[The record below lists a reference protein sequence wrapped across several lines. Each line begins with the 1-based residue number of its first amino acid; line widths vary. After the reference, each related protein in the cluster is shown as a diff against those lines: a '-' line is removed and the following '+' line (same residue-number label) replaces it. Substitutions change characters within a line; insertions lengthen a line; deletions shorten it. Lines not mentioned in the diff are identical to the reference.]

1 MCEHVGCVGCPVG
14 VPGIRSCHGVAGSTC
29 EANVWDMAEHSPEL
43 PPAVHNSAAAA
54 LCLSDVPVDEDDH
67 GLPSERIAALQHR
80 QVGPQPLHDV
90 ERRRGLCGPDAPR
103 CSNLWR
109 NGTRNGET
117 AFCAKRGVLMRAGR
131 LPHAC
136 RRLHGYT
143 WRSGKTTSLPQAN
156 PPHSRAP
163 APARAKAPMI
173 CTPRPSGRTEG
184 LCAIHPPLPCEQLAS
199 STVDHRY
206 QPYRAGVPVP
216 YPRGG
221 LTPPPLPPARP
232 TVTCIRV
239 RTGDDEP
246 YMPAVGLET
255 TTSPSTSKVYIL
267 NG

>member
-1 MCEHVGCVGCPVG
+1 MTTASHQSTSL
-14 VPGIRSCHGVAGSTC
+14 RSSIAGS
-29 EANVWDMAEHSPEL
+29 ARDRSAMW
-43 PPAVHNSAAAA
+43 SAAVAFVA
-54 LCLSDVPVDEDDH
+54 STHHVLELV
-67 GLPSERIAALQHR
+67 
-80 QVGPQPLHDV
+80 
-90 ERRRGLCGPDAPR
+90 
-103 CSNLWR
+103 
-109 NGTRNGET
+109 GET
-117 AFCAKRGVLMRAGR
+117 ERETAKRAFCAKRGVLMRAGR

-255 TTSPSTSKVYIL
+255 TTSPSTSEVYIL

>member
-1 MCEHVGCVGCPVG
+1 MATHDARG
-14 VPGIRSCHGVAGSTC
+14 RS
-29 EANVWDMAEHSPEL
+29 
-43 PPAVHNSAAAA
+43 
-54 LCLSDVPVDEDDH
+54 
-67 GLPSERIAALQHR
+67 
-80 QVGPQPLHDV
+80 
-90 ERRRGLCGPDAPR
+90 
-103 CSNLWR
+103 
-109 NGTRNGET
+109 
-117 AFCAKRGVLMRAGR
+117 
-131 LPHAC
+131 
-136 RRLHGYT
+136 
-143 WRSGKTTSLPQAN
+143 TSLPQAN